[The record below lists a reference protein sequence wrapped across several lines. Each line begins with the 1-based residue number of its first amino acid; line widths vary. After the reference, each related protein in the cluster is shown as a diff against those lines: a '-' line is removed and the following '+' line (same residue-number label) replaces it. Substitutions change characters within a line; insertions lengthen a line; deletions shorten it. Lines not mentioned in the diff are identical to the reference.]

1 MKKRQL
7 VKKGEEPHS
16 MVLKCSCPYCDVE
29 LVAAAVPYCRHCK
42 VTLRYCEKCQTAVAK
57 DATACPKCGGQLVWK

>member
-16 MVLKCSCPYCDVE
+16 MVLKCSCPYCE
-29 LVAAAVPYCRHCK
+29 AEIMSATLPYCSRCK
-42 VTLRYCEKCQTAVAK
+42 VTLRYCEMCQMVVAR
-57 DATACPKCGGQLVWK
+57 DAESCPKCGGRLVWK